1 MIPGGHYVCSSHA
14 REDDSTNDRE
24 ERILAVLG
32 IIGTILNLLVVL
44 NGTDV
49 PKSEHTRGEVP
60 GSAGSY
66 RHHSELTAADRVTGC
81 FLVLCFSDLMWEPD
95 TEQREKEQS
104 LKLTGCCTRR
114 ERRLLQCVSNKE
126 NDQYAT
132 SIQGE
137 LEVFPNGCSISLR
150 GETKSVLQRCVYM
163 SDRAARRLFCGPI
176 REENPGGE
184 SRPSAVQTDTE
195 CTQINRTTQLKLSPF
210 IGFIHAQR
218 HFSFG
223 RIKSNLRSSDQKL
236 SQI

>member
-14 REDDSTNDRE
+14 REDYSTNDRE

-32 IIGTILNLLVVL
+32 IIGTILNL
-44 NGTDV
+44 
-49 PKSEHTRGEVP
+49 
-60 GSAGSY
+60 
-66 RHHSELTAADRVTGC
+66 VTGC
-81 FLVLCFSDLMWEPD
+81 FLVLCFSGLMWEPD

-104 LKLTGCCTRR
+104 LKLTGCCMRR
-114 ERRLLQCVSNKE
+114 ERRLLQCDSNKE

-150 GETKSVLQRCVYM
+150 V
-163 SDRAARRLFCGPI
+163 FCGPI

-195 CTQINRTTQLKLSPF
+195 CTHINRTTQLKLSPF
-210 IGFIHAQR
+210 IGSVHAQT
-218 HFSFG
+218 FL
-223 RIKSNLRSSDQKL
+223 I
-236 SQI
+236 